1 MLSTAATKAAETDE
15 KRARIDRE
23 NVYHWRRTPRRL
35 EAEAVRDSMLSV
47 AGMLDEKMYGPG
59 TLDQNMRRRSIYFF
73 IKRSKL
79 IPMMMLF
86 DWPEHLVSI
95 GRRSSTTI
103 APQALMFMN
112 SPQGRSYAEGL
123 AKRLQGKEAA
133 VAVREGYRL
142 TVGREPTEA
151 EQKLTTEFI
160 SKQAETYK
168 QSGKANGAELAL
180 IDFCQTLLSSNEFV
194 YVE

>member
-1 MLSTAATKAAETDE
+1 
-15 KRARIDRE
+15 
-23 NVYHWRRTPRRL
+23 
-35 EAEAVRDSMLSV
+35 
-47 AGMLDEKMYGPG
+47 
-59 TLDQNMRRRSIYFF
+59 
-73 IKRSKL
+73 
-79 IPMMMLF
+79 MMMLF

-123 AKRLQGKEAA
+123 AKRLQGKETAL
-133 VAVREGYRL
+133 AVREGYRL

-160 SKQAETYK
+160 SKQGEAYK
-168 QSGKANGAELAL
+168 QAGKANGAELAL